1 MWKSKNGSDDL
12 YKAAAEDF
20 IGSGSPHSASARTSL
35 GAVIYTCTSFL
46 YLYQFLISSVP
57 VSLKQE
63 LAIETTT
70 FLESH
75 VNIQFCNPKGET
87 HKNIWI

>member
-12 YKAAAEDF
+12 YKAAAEF

-35 GAVIYTCTSFL
+35 GAVIYTCTSFS
-46 YLYQFLISSVP
+46 YLYQCLVPVP

-63 LAIETTT
+63 LAIEMTT
-70 FLESH
+70 FLGSH
-75 VNIQFCNPKGET
+75 VNIQFCHPKGET
-87 HKNIWI
+87 HKNIGI